1 MAGILAI
8 GVASMAEMLSLR
20 RVHSPASQQRKR
32 EQAAKRRAHLGAEQA
47 GLDRIAHHEEPAER
61 QRQPADPHH
70 PAGADRFLEAAVG
83 LRQGRRWCRRR
94 AACGLLRS
102 LRGQGRCDG
111 FGFRSDGRRRRGDAC
126 RRRGLRT
133 LERHERRERWRH
145 GHSGGGRCRFER
157 LQTLAQLRHLV
168 HGLTCEDQGG
178 DRNCDRREQNEG
190 IVEHL
195 ASRRARQSVNRPRPQ
210 PGCNPVCSFVR

>member
-20 RVHSPASQQRKR
+20 RVHSPASSSASANRPPSIVR
-32 EQAAKRRAHLGAEQA
+32 TLGAEQA

-83 LRQGRRWCRRR
+83 LRQRRRWRCRR

-102 LRGQGRCDG
+102 LGGQGRCDG
-111 FGFRSDGRRRRGDAC
+111 FGVRSDGRRRRCGA
-126 RRRGLRT
+126 LRT
-133 LERHERRERWRH
+133 QRQGPLERFKRRERRRH
-145 GHSGGGRCRFER
+145 GRSGGRRCRLDR

-168 HGLTCEDQGG
+168 HGLPREDQGG
-178 DRNCDRREQNEG
+178 DRNRERREENEG

-195 ASRRARQSVNRPRPQ
+195 ASRRARQSGNRPRPQ